1 MKSITVTELE
11 QKINDGGDIDL
22 LDVREH
28 VERRI
33 CHIRDSKFIPMN
45 DVPETT
51 DKISRE
57 KMTVIYCHHGIRSYF
72 VQDTLES
79 KFGFTNLYNLTG
91 GIHAWALQV
100 DRGMRKY

>member
-11 QKINDGGDIDL
+11 QKLNDGEEIEL

-33 CHIRDSKFIPMN
+33 CHIRDSIFIPMN
-45 DVPETT
+45 EVPTNT
-51 DKISRE
+51 DKLSRD

-72 VQDTLES
+72 VQNTLEN
-79 KFGFTNLYNLTG
+79 KFGFTNLYNLSG

-100 DRGMRKY
+100 DRKMRRY

>member
-1 MKSITVTELE
+1 MKSITVTELS
-11 QKINDGGDIDL
+11 QKLNDGEDIDL

-33 CHIRDSKFIPMN
+33 CHIEDSIFIPMN
-45 DVPETT
+45 EVPDNA
-51 DKISRE
+51 DKLSRD

-72 VQDTLES
+72 VLDMLQK
-79 KFGFTNLYNLTG
+79 KFGFDNLYNLTG

-100 DRGMRKY
+100 DRSMRKY